1 MSNIIPNKIIESALV
16 SEKSSLVGQNANTY
30 VFKVNTSATKNQVK
44 KAIEAKFD
52 VNVTKVNILNVKGKT
67 KRMMNL
73 RGKIRKKSDWK
84 KAFFQSDFFLIFPL
98 RFIIRF
104 VFPLTFRMFTFVTFT
119 SNFASIAFFT

>member
-1 MSNIIPNKIIESALV
+1 MSSKETYLPGVPVNI
-16 SEKSSLVGQNANTY
+16 
-30 VFKVNTSATKNQVK
+30 SATKNQVK

-84 KAFFQSDFFLIFPL
+84 KAYVSLKPEQRIE
-98 RFIIRF
+98 IIQE
-104 VFPLTFRMFTFVTFT
+104 
-119 SNFASIAFFT
+119 